1 MIYLA
6 MIVLLMG
13 AEIFGTMLLGTG
25 FLLGGMVS
33 GIVEVFGKK
42 GTIIL
47 FTSVS
52 IFLFVCFTADYWMSD
67 GIFDFIMSLIYG
79 F

>member
-33 GIVEVFGKK
+33 GIIDVFGKK

-47 FTSVS
+47 FTSIF
-52 IFLFVCFTADYWMSD
+52 IFLFVCFTADFWMSD
-67 GIFDFIMSLIYG
+67 GAFDLIMSLIYG

>member
-1 MIYLA
+1 MYLA

-25 FLLGGMVS
+25 FLLGGIIGSM
-33 GIVEVFGKK
+33 IEVFGKK

-47 FTSVS
+47 FTSLS
-52 IFLFVCFTADYWMSD
+52 IFLFVCFTADFWMSD
-67 GIFDFIMSLIYG
+67 GVFDLIMSLIYG

>member
-25 FLLGGMVS
+25 FLLGGVVG

-47 FTSVS
+47 FVS
-52 IFLFVCFTADYWMSD
+52 LFIFLFVCFTADYWMSD
-67 GIFDFIMSLIYG
+67 GIFDLIMSLIYG

>member
-1 MIYLA
+1 MYLA

-33 GIVEVFGKK
+33 GIIDVFGKK

-47 FTSVS
+47 FVS
-52 IFLFVCFTADYWMSD
+52 LFIFLFVCFTADFWMSD
-67 GIFDFIMSLIYG
+67 GAFDLIMSLIYG

>member
-1 MIYLA
+1 MYLA

-13 AEIFGTMLLGTG
+13 AEIFGSMLLGTG
-25 FLLGGMVS
+25 FLLGGIIGSM
-33 GIVEVFGKK
+33 IEVFGKK

-47 FTSVS
+47 FTSLS
-52 IFLFVCFTADYWMSD
+52 IFLFVCFTADFWMSD
-67 GIFDFIMSLIYG
+67 GVFDLIMSLIYG

>member
-13 AEIFGTMLLGTG
+13 AEIFGTMLLGTS
-25 FLLGGMVS
+25 FLIGDIIGAM
-33 GIVEVFGKK
+33 VEVLGKK
-42 GTIIL
+42 GAIIL
-47 FTSVS
+47 FTSIS
-52 IFLFVCFTADYWMSD
+52 IFLFVCFTADFWMSD
-67 GIFDFIMSLIYG
+67 GIFDLIMSLIYG

>member
-25 FLLGGMVS
+25 FLLGGIIGSM
-33 GIVEVFGKK
+33 IEVFGKK
-42 GTIIL
+42 GTVIL
-47 FTSVS
+47 FTSLS
-52 IFLFVCFTADYWMSD
+52 IFLFVCFTADFWMSD
-67 GIFDFIMSLIYG
+67 GIFDLIMSLIYG

>member
-1 MIYLA
+1 MYLA

-25 FLLGGMVS
+25 FLLGGLVG
-33 GIVEVFGKK
+33 GIVEIFGKK

-47 FTSVS
+47 FTSLS

-67 GIFDFIMSLIYG
+67 GIFDLIMSLIYG